1 MCFNT
6 EPVLKGISRGKG
18 EASFTPMAPDVMML
32 LQA

>member
-6 EPVLKGISRGKG
+6 EPVLKGISRDKGKT
-18 EASFTPMAPDVMML
+18 SFTPMAPDVMML